1 MKAGGDPARSC
12 VIVKH
17 PFEILRSHRRCN
29 EEPWDVTWMKWYP
42 IDELTC
48 NWKPWNMDFPIVNEP
63 LYRRSRFDSFVHD
76 GSARESMFDQSRMAI
91 KHDAITRRLNNP
103 STIFSVYSTF
113 SPNRTSRDSGRR
125 PMSGTGRKRKKQR
138 RRFSEWPATS
148 LGAGE
153 KQKCSFSLRR
163 CLTDD
168 FSSFSGRK
176 LPPSLHWSHT
186 QRGALSKKEAQ
197 REWTHLKS
205 RDKNTVYYFFVCRM
219 GLVWTVH
226 LWKILIY
233 IHAAGVNYK
242 RINEWIRNL

>member
-17 PFEILRSHRRCN
+17 PFEILRPHRRCN

-103 STIFSVYSTF
+103 STIFQFTAHF
-113 SPNRTSRDSGRR
+113 LR
-125 PMSGTGRKRKKQR
+125 TGRHVTQVGVQWAERAARERNSGGDFPNGRLLLWAPEKNKNVLFPCAGAWRMTSPVSLGESCRRHYTDHIHKEERFLKKR
-138 RRFSEWPATS
+138 RRESGHIWNHAIKTPYITFLFVEWVWCGPYI
-148 LGAGE
+148 
-153 KQKCSFSLRR
+153 C
-163 CLTDD
+163 
-168 FSSFSGRK
+168 GRF
-176 LPPSLHWSHT
+176 WYT
-186 QRGALSKKEAQ
+186 FMR
-197 REWTHLKS
+197 
-205 RDKNTVYYFFVCRM
+205 
-219 GLVWTVH
+219 LV
-226 LWKILIY
+226 LIT
-233 IHAAGVNYK
+233 
-242 RINEWIRNL
+242 NE